1 MLLLVI
7 SARARSEAVRLLRSP
22 IVFAL
27 AATLLAM
34 WLSLGP
40 IPKAGDSL
48 VSGLGLY
55 NVLYDYVPGFNG
67 VRAPARYAMIAGLF
81 LAVVSGYGAARFS
94 KLRSAV
100 VLVPLTAI
108 LILIE
113 GAAIPMEINRT
124 WGGNEATPP
133 ARVFTYADAP
143 PVYHRVATL
152 PAGTAITEFPFGD
165 PAWEIRYTY
174 YAASHWKPITNGYS
188 GNFPAKYSERLV
200 RLRNLTK
207 DPEAAWRSLK
217 ESGSTHVVVHRNAFA
232 NSADADTVENW
243 LKAHGAEEIER
254 FNDGDILLKHMRPDP
269 LAFLGNELEAMKQQ
283 GLYRKLR
290 VLDGKPEAHT
300 TYDHKSVVNLSSNN
314 YLGLTTHPKL
324 KQAALE
330 AVEKFGVGSGAVR
343 TISGTME
350 MHMELE
356 RRLATFKHV
365 ESVVVFQ
372 SGFAANAGTVAA
384 VLTKDDVIIS
394 DELNHASII
403 DGCRLSKAPIKVF
416 PHKDVDAARKIM
428 KELPAAQKKILIT
441 DGVFSMDGDLGRV
454 PELCALAEEF
464 GAIMMVDD
472 AHASGVFGQHGS
484 GTVDHFGCH
493 GRVDIQVGT
502 LSKAIGVL
510 GGYVAGSRNLI
521 EFLYHRARPFL
532 FSTSHPP
539 AVTAACLAALD
550 ILETE
555 PEWLDR
561 LWDNTRFFKAGLET
575 LGFNT
580 GMSESPITPVIVG
593 EAATAA
599 KMSDLLFAKGVF
611 AQSIGFP
618 TVARDKAQAAHHRGG
633 DAHEGRPAVRPGQLC
648 RRGPGTRSDL
658 RT

>member
-1 MLLLVI
+1 M
-7 SARARSEAVRLLRSP
+7 
-22 IVFAL
+22 
-27 AATLLAM
+27 
-34 WLSLGP
+34 
-40 IPKAGDSL
+40 K
-48 VSGLGLY
+48 
-55 NVLYDYVPGFNG
+55 
-67 VRAPARYAMIAGLF
+67 
-81 LAVVSGYGAARFS
+81 
-94 KLRSAV
+94 
-100 VLVPLTAI
+100 
-108 LILIE
+108 
-113 GAAIPMEINRT
+113 
-124 WGGNEATPP
+124 
-133 ARVFTYADAP
+133 
-143 PVYHRVATL
+143 
-152 PAGTAITEFPFGD
+152 
-165 PAWEIRYTY
+165 
-174 YAASHWKPITNGYS
+174 
-188 GNFPAKYSERLV
+188 
-200 RLRNLTK
+200 
-207 DPEAAWRSLK
+207 
-217 ESGSTHVVVHRNAFA
+217 
-232 NSADADTVENW
+232 
-243 LKAHGAEEIER
+243 
-254 FNDGDILLKHMRPDP
+254 PDP
-269 LAFLGNELEAMKQQ
+269 LSFLGTELESLKQQ

-290 VLDGKPEAHT
+290 VLEGKPESHT

-324 KQAALE
+324 KKAALD
-330 AVEKFGVGSGAVR
+330 AVETFGVGSGAVR

-356 RRLATFKHV
+356 RRLAKFKHV

-428 KELPAAQKKILIT
+428 QELPKAQKKILIT

-454 PELCALAEEF
+454 PELSALAEEF

-472 AHASGVFGQHGS
+472 AHASGVFGRNGS

-493 GRVDIQVGT
+493 GHVDIQVGT

-510 GGYVAGSRNLI
+510 GGYVAGSKNLI

-550 ILETE
+550 ILESE
-555 PEWLDR
+555 PQWIEK
-561 LWDNTRFFKAGLET
+561 LWDNTRFFKAGLDS

-599 KMSDLLFAKGVF
+599 KMSDTLFDRGVF

-618 TVARDKAQAAHHRGG
+618 TVARDKAR
-633 DAHEGRPAVRPGQLC
+633 
-648 RRGPGTRSDL
+648 L
-658 RT
+658 RTIVSATHTKEDLQYALDTLGTVGRELGVI